1 MALFIATA
9 GGVGYVP
16 VVPGTAG
23 SLLALAILWI
33 VPFSPLGLALALLV
47 LTILGG
53 WASGRAERLLGR
65 KDPNLVVVD
74 EVAGMFLSVIALPRE
89 LVLFLSAFVL
99 FRLLDIL
106 KPFPAS
112 RSESLPGGLGI
123 MLDDLIAGAYTLALL
138 WGLRALVGGSA

>member
-33 VPFSPLGLALALLV
+33 VPFSALGLV
-47 LTILGG
+47 LTLLAIVVLGG

-65 KDPNLVVVD
+65 KDPEVVVVD
-74 EVAGMFLSVIALPRE
+74 EVAGMFLSVVTLPRQ

-106 KPFPAS
+106 KPFPAG
-112 RSESLPGGLGI
+112 RSQSLPGGIGV
-123 MLDDLIAGAYTLALL
+123 MLDDLIVGAYTLALL
-138 WGLRALVGGSA
+138 WGLWMLFGGRV